1 MFRSIFRLNPLKF
14 QNIWLFIPTLTI
26 IFFGIQS
33 IVGLFY
39 LGGSA
44 SWQVIWIILVGILS
58 YITAY
63 WFFKSSNRYKPTP
76 FFISSTGIERALIII
91 AVAYF
96 TLILYLCATVEKI
109 AILDAL
115 QGATALEISESR
127 EMFFR
132 TRSGVEKSLVYIF
145 TIFSSAVMPYFL
157 MMGFINKIKIA
168 LPIFI
173 LFLISLLLSMEKALL
188 MKAMLP
194 IFLISL
200 NGYFPKKWM
209 IISPLII
216 ALVLLSMTYLAR
228 GSDDG
233 KSVGTISTVAV
244 FPSIPNE
251 IDLDDRNSSYD
262 ERDEMNQRLGL
273 FQGGKQL
280 TLGQHIRKYYPLR
293 GKTGFGFLVNRIVW
307 IPYITAY
314 DWIKYFHEEMNGE
327 HALGKTSSF
336 ISTVLGEKKV
346 PVEQYVFDYQFGLG
360 PTQTA
365 GANANFM
372 VDAFVNFGWI
382 GVFLIPVFMG
392 WAVSLIE
399 SLNNPAA
406 SAGFYFYLL
415 QLLGG
420 GFLGS
425 FLGGG
430 LAIYILI
437 ICIFQPQK
445 YE

>member
-1 MFRSIFRLNPLKF
+1 
-14 QNIWLFIPTLTI
+14 
-26 IFFGIQS
+26 
-33 IVGLFY
+33 
-39 LGGSA
+39 
-44 SWQVIWIILVGILS
+44 
-58 YITAY
+58 
-63 WFFKSSNRYKPTP
+63 
-76 FFISSTGIERALIII
+76 
-91 AVAYF
+91 
-96 TLILYLCATVEKI
+96 
-109 AILDAL
+109 
-115 QGATALEISESR
+115 
-127 EMFFR
+127 
-132 TRSGVEKSLVYIF
+132 
-145 TIFSSAVMPYFL
+145 
-157 MMGFINKIKIA
+157 
-168 LPIFI
+168 
-173 LFLISLLLSMEKALL
+173 
-188 MKAMLP
+188 
-194 IFLISL
+194 
-200 NGYFPKKWM
+200 
-209 IISPLII
+209 
-216 ALVLLSMTYLAR
+216 
-228 GSDDG
+228 
-233 KSVGTISTVAV
+233 
-244 FPSIPNE
+244 
-251 IDLDDRNSSYD
+251 LDDRNSSYD